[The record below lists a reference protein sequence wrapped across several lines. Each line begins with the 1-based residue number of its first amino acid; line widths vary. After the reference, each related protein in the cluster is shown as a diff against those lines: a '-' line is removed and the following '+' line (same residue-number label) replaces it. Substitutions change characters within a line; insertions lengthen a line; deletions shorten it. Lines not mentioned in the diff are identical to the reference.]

1 MITPNDT
8 DLYLKEFSSDRDRW
22 ADVRFRILQNT
33 FDLGVTNSEREFNLF
48 LNLVSISAVFLS
60 IVGPIVKDVGTHPNL
75 LSLVLLSFSLS
86 FFFGLVGLLLTIKID
101 KKWIR
106 ENGDFQDSM
115 IKGYQDKVR
124 SILSKLNDYKKTPSE
139 KLGAEID
146 ADVEAYFSEGAI
158 AGKLSKNQENK
169 RNAEIISKI
178 VFCIKPAFLTLFC
191 SSIALILLWI
201 YLNIQT
207 LPVDY

>member
-8 DLYLKEFSSDRDRW
+8 DLYLKEFGSDRDRW
-22 ADVRFRILQNT
+22 ADVRFRILQNI
-33 FDLGVTNSEREFNLF
+33 FDLGVTNSGREFNLF

-60 IVGPIVKDVGTHPNL
+60 IVGPIVKDVGTYPDF

-86 FFFGLVGLLLTIKID
+86 FFFGLVELLLTIKID

-115 IKGYQDKVR
+115 IKGYQDKVGN
-124 SILSKLNDYKKTPSE
+124 ILSKLNDYKKTPSE
-139 KLGAEID
+139 KLGIEID
-146 ADVEAYFSEGAI
+146 ADVKAYFSEGTN
-158 AGKLSKNQENK
+158 AGKLSKDQEDK

-178 VFCIKPAFLTLFC
+178 VFCIKPVFITLFC
-191 SSIALILLWI
+191 GSLVLLLLWV
-201 YLNIQT
+201 YLNIYYVVQ
-207 LPVDY
+207 